1 MKFMFTVKAAA
12 VLTLAVAA
20 MSAAQ
25 AAPVP
30 YIASNAAAAN
40 TVSDGVGA
48 NHDPVTQRNLFK
60 ASLASFQT
68 EAFNMAAGSTSLL
81 NDIFSVGSGV
91 SLASTGI
98 ANTTSRVQYNPQP
111 AGSLTGRFTTTGDP
125 AVAVT
130 SVGSS
135 GWFETNKDTTTVQFA
150 TAVSAFGTFITDVS
164 DFRGSLDV
172 SIYSGAS
179 LLYTANLITTGATG
193 SANGGLAFLG
203 YTNDTATFDKV
214 VFSLNQAAGLFVGQ
228 FDFIGFD
235 DFITG
240 PLRAPTNGVPEPSS
254 IVLAALSLGLLAVSR
269 RRRSVR

>member
-20 MSAAQ
+20 VSAAQ
-25 AAPVP
+25 ASAVS

-40 TVSDGVGA
+40 TVTNGVGA
-48 NHDPVTQRNLFK
+48 GHDPVTQRNLFK

-68 EAFNMAAGSTSLL
+68 EAFNMAAGNTSLL

-91 SLASTGI
+91 SLASTGV

-111 AGSLTGRFTTTGDP
+111 AGTLTGRFNTTGDP
-125 AVAVT
+125 VAVVT
-130 SVGSS
+130 TVGSS
-135 GWFETNKDTTTVQFA
+135 GWFETNKDTTTVQFT
-150 TAVSAFGTFITDVS
+150 TAVSAFGTFITDVN

-172 SIYSGAS
+172 SVFNGALPIFVSS
-179 LLYTANLITTGATG
+179 LIISGATG
-193 SANGGLAFLG
+193 SANGALAFFG

-214 VFSLNQAAGLFVGQ
+214 VFSLTQAPGLFVGQ

-240 PLRAPTNGVPEPSS
+240 PLKAPSNGVPEPSS
-254 IVLAALSLGLLAVSR
+254 IILASLSLGLLAASR
-269 RRRSVR
+269 RRKSVR